1 MLYAYVRDAEGVL
14 HREWVI
20 GGEDLAALLP
30 ERVTAGS
37 IWRDLV
43 VPEDRVLIDRR
54 EGRLRAGRYSE
65 EEVRIRAGG
74 GMRRLRLLGY
84 PKRYR
89 DGRHRIVCAA
99 VDVTAAAS
107 PTGFGDRDPLTGL
120 ANYPAFQD
128 ALEAAIA
135 GQVGAAH
142 GGPEAATADTGEGA
156 IAVLFINLN
165 AYNEIAQNFGVPAA
179 DAAAVA
185 AAQRLRE
192 IAPGQARLGRIHTD
206 EFVCFMPGLQATALQ
221 DLVRGFEAV
230 LDSPLDVEGI
240 DVSVEPVIG
249 IACFPNDGDR
259 PRHLVRR
266 AAIAA
271 AVALRTG
278 ESWHLFAGERDAVRH
293 NLTLMQDLRRALRGD
308 ADAGDGLWLAYQPQ
322 VDLDTGRVR
331 GVEALLRW
339 RHPVLGA
346 VPPGDFLPQAEATRL
361 IHDIF
366 HWTLA
371 QGLAQLAQWRSEGRG
386 GDSSSG
392 IVLALNLSAR
402 NLADPGLAED
412 VLAALAAAGL
422 PPQALTLEVTET
434 ALLVNEAG
442 TAQLATL
449 RAAGLGISIDD
460 FGTGYSSLGYLQRL
474 PANELK
480 IDRCFTAEV
489 ERSPAN
495 RRLVA
500 LAVNVAQG
508 FGMATVAEGVETAAA
523 LALLRA
529 LGCDLAQGF
538 HICRPLAAGDPALER
553 LLAGDAAMTRVWW
566 K

>member
-30 ERVTAGS
+30 ARTTAGS

-65 EEVRIRAGG
+65 EEVRIRTGSG
-74 GMRRLRLLGY
+74 LRRLRLLGY

-99 VDVTAAAS
+99 VDLTAAEA
-107 PTGFGDRDPLTGL
+107 PGGFGDRDPLTGL

-135 GQVGAAH
+135 GHAGA
-142 GGPEAATADTGEGA
+142 GEAGTA

-179 DAAAVA
+179 DSAAVA

-206 EFVCFMPGLQATALQ
+206 EFVCFMPDLQETALR
-221 DLVRGFEAV
+221 DLVHGFEAA

-271 AVALRTG
+271 AVALRSG
-278 ESWHLFAGERDAVRH
+278 QSWHLFAGERDAVRH
-293 NLTLMQDLRRALRGD
+293 NLTLMQDLRRALRSDG
-308 ADAGDGLWLAYQPQ
+308 DAGDGLWLAYQPQ
-322 VDLDTGRVR
+322 LDLASGRIR

-371 QGLAQLAQWRSEGRG
+371 QGLAQLARWRSGEDREAG
-386 GDSSSG
+386 GL
-392 IVLALNLSAR
+392 VLALNLSAR

-434 ALLVNEAG
+434 ALFVNEAG
-442 TAQLATL
+442 TGQLATL

-474 PANELK
+474 PATELK
-480 IDRCFTAEV
+480 IDRCFTAEI

-495 RRLVA
+495 RRLVS

-508 FGMATVAEGVETAAA
+508 FGMATVAEGVESAAA
-523 LALLRA
+523 LETLRA

-538 HICRPLAAGDPALER
+538 HLCRPLAAGDPALER
-553 LLAGDAAMTRVWW
+553 LLAGDAAGPAAARGM
-566 K
+566 